1 MNEPGN
7 PAMYVYGRLAALG
20 LCLQAYGFTVE
31 HVAGGLVVRNPSAPR
46 RRFDQPVVGDTIR
59 CLPRADDGGRYWFF
73 TSWRQPIAEAE
84 RVADAWAVIGG
95 YLGTPR

>member
-59 CLPRADDGGRYWFF
+59 CLPRRTTAAGTGSSRPGGSR
-73 TSWRQPIAEAE
+73 SPRRNGLP
-84 RVADAWAVIGG
+84 
-95 YLGTPR
+95 TPGP